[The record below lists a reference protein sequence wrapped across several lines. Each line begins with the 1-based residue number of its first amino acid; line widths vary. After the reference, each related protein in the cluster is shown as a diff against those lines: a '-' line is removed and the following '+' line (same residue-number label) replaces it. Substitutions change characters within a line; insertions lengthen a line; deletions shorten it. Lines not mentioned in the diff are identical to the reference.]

1 MKYGITNFKRGG
13 EVMYANLLNAMKQKK
28 VTALQIANLLECRP
42 ATVSDKLNGTV
53 KCGFYFAEA
62 QKIKKVFF
70 QEYDYDFLFE
80 QFNNEVLSN

>member
-1 MKYGITNFKRGG
+1 
-13 EVMYANLLNAMKQKK
+13 MYENLLNVMKRKK

-53 KCGFYFAEA
+53 KCGFYFTEA

-70 QEYDYDFLFE
+70 KNTITIFYL
-80 QFNNEVLSN
+80 NNLIMMF